1 MIGLVISASIA
12 RCNSCN
18 WVGNPTKL
26 RKDNTPRAKVAWWR
40 AVLNAFLAFFSYGGH
55 LCPKCGADDIDEF

>member
-1 MIGLVISASIA
+1 
-12 RCNSCN
+12 
-18 WVGNPTKL
+18 
-26 RKDNTPRAKVAWWR
+26 VAWWR